1 MHNAW
6 GSWYL
11 DFLFPN
17 PLVSFGKAAFWLHT
31 KTSLRFVWAVFV
43 ETVFI
48 FLGSTIDNPI
58 QICFTFFCF
67 FTRDAIAGESVMGN
81 DEDDYITL
89 YGVGYLV
96 WSRL

>member
-1 MHNAW
+1 MAANKGYTMHNAW

-11 DFLFPN
+11 IFFFLI
-17 PLVSFGKAAFWLHT
+17 PLSVFGKAAFWLHT

-58 QICFTFFCF
+58 KICFILFFAC
-67 FTRDAIAGESVMGN
+67 SLVMPLL
-81 DEDDYITL
+81 DCK
-89 YGVGYLV
+89 
-96 WSRL
+96 